1 MFTNDNKP
9 TMQAALQYLGL
20 KAPRIKKT
28 MTQAQIDELVV
39 AWKANELQ
47 EALREHRKKWH
58 PDRHAEKTAEER
70 RVVHETFNEGTFV
83 YEHIVAN
90 FKLRKPETAPTP
102 GTSCRFCGAE
112 RLSAQRSNTT
122 VFARHCHECGKM
134 YPDTAAR
141 TSCPVCEFGP
151 RVPENAKFCISCGYD
166 YQVPDPLL
174 SLLLSMGF
182 QEEDVSQ
189 VRQDGTLRV
198 WRERYN
204 ANPLDPH
211 LRNAVREKLPVL
223 RMSRLLRR

>member
-9 TMQAALQYLGL
+9 TMQQALQYLGL
-20 KAPRIKKT
+20 TAPKIKKT
-28 MTQAQIDELVV
+28 MTQVQVDELVV

-83 YEHIVAN
+83 YEYITAN
-90 FKLRKPETAPTP
+90 FKLRKPEVPVSSGP
-102 GTSCRFCGAE
+102 SCRFCGTP
-112 RLSAQRSNTT
+112 RLTVQRESGPA
-122 VFARHCHECGKM
+122 VARHCHECGKM
-134 YPDTAAR
+134 YTDLKAR
-141 TSCPVCEFGP
+141 TSCPVCHVSRMP
-151 RVPENAKFCISCGYD
+151 DNAKFCVACGYD

-174 SLLLSMGF
+174 ALLLSIGF
-182 QEEDVSQ
+182 LEEDVSE
-189 VRQDGTLRV
+189 VRQEGSLRV
-198 WRERYN
+198 WRERYS

-211 LRNAVREKLPVL
+211 LQNALRERLVKL